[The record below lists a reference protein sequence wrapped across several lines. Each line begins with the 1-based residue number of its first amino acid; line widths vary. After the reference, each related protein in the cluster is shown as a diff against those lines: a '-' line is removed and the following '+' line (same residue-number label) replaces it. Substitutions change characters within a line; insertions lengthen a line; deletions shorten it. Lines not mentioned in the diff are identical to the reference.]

1 MTVPERSEIFP
12 LRGDPGRDRQ
22 MQATR
27 QSFGGDM
34 GESVR
39 TVLAGGRSPPEI
51 AYALGEIV
59 HNYFRTRGVTLT
71 SYELRRLVADL
82 LALHAGDREAPYA
95 AGPLVQF
102 AREPDDVAAPGAEAS
117 EVPSP
122 DPDVSASAPPSA
134 LVDRPEDDTALLA
147 GAAEKVRAR
156 LGRDPADCARAAV
169 AAAIH
174 TILDEAVPGDGERRQ
189 RLAGLILSDLCG
201 LGPIDRLWADRSVH
215 AVFVNGPAAILV
227 ERKGVLEPSLAT
239 FRDQQHWRQ
248 VALRLARVA
257 VTDAAPGLVA
267 VHLRDGSTG
276 LVLFASAAPAGP
288 VAVLRRAPPGES
300 TLARLVALGR
310 LDRRMADLLRIASRS
325 RLNIRIVGGGGSGKT
340 ALLAALARD
349 RGDGRV
355 VTLARDR
362 AFDWPSSSKVELV
375 AVPSLPFAT
384 LLAAGA
390 QLRPDLFV
398 IDDLQA
404 ADRPALEEL
413 LACGMCGLVAAGV
426 PQAMAAPASGTID
439 LTVRLEPAALGL
451 FIVSA
456 LEDAS
461 GAPLFAY
468 EMGEFH
474 RRTDR
479 PSFARSVQEAGYGE
493 ALSSLLR

>member
-1 MTVPERSEIFP
+1 MTVLERSEIFP

-27 QSFGGDM
+27 LSFGGDM
-34 GESVR
+34 GASVR

-59 HNYFRTRGVTLT
+59 HNYFRTRGVILT

-102 AREPDDVAAPGAEAS
+102 AREPDGAAAPGAEAS

-122 DPDVSASAPPSA
+122 DPAVAPPASAPPSA
-134 LVDRPEDDTALLA
+134 LVDRPEDDRALLA

-156 LGRDPADCARAAV
+156 LGRDPADCARAV
-169 AAAIH
+169 AAAAIQAV
-174 TILDEAVPGDGERRQ
+174 LDEAVPGDGERRQ
-189 RLAGLILSDLCG
+189 RLAGLMLSDLCG
-201 LGPIDRLWADRSVH
+201 LGPIDGLWADRSVH
-215 AVFVNGPAAILV
+215 AVFVNGPAAVLV

-239 FRDQQHWRQ
+239 FRDQQHWQQ
-248 VALRLARVA
+248 VALRLARVT

-276 LVLFASAAPAGP
+276 LVLFAPAAPAGP
-288 VAVLRRAPPGES
+288 VAVLRRAPPGEA

-325 RLNIRIVGGGGSGKT
+325 RLNLRSVGGGGSGKT

-362 AFDWPSSSKVELV
+362 AFDWASSSKVELV
-375 AVPSLPFAT
+375 GVPSLPFAT
-384 LLAAGA
+384 FLAAGA

-413 LACGMCGLVAAGV
+413 LACGMRGLVAAGT
-426 PQAMAAPASGTID
+426 PRAMASSAFD
-439 LTVRLEPAALGL
+439 LTIRLEPAAPGL
-451 FIVSA
+451 FVVSA

-468 EMGEFH
+468 EMGGFH

-479 PSFARSVQEAGYGE
+479 PSFARRVQEAGYGE
-493 ALSSLLR
+493 ALSGLLR